1 MTAVLFVIAAGGGA
15 LLRWQVGRA
24 LPRPLGTLLVNLVGA
39 FALGLIDHW
48 TGPELTVVGIGG
60 IGTLTTFSTLADD
73 MVDLVSRRPIA
84 AAGYVA
90 VTLVGGL
97 GAAAVGIAIGD

>member
-1 MTAVLFVIAAGGGA
+1 MSSSSAG
-15 LLRWQVGRA
+15 
-24 LPRPLGTLLVNLVGA
+24 
-39 FALGLIDHW
+39 
-48 TGPELTVVGIGG
+48 
-60 IGTLTTFSTLADD
+60 TTSILSTIADD

-97 GAAAVGIAIGD
+97 GAAAVGITIGG